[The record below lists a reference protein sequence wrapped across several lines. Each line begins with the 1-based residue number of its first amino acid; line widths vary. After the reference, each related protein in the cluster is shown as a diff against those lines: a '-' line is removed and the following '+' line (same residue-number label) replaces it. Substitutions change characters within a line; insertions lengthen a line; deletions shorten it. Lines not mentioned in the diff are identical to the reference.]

1 MKLTRAYV
9 RRLYNRFQATLVPSE
24 RLAELL
30 SEWGVC
36 NVRPVRLGVNTSVF
50 KPVPDDGAAT
60 RHSLGIARGQTLLL
74 YAGRLAREKNTQTLF
89 RAFEL
94 PVQCTQNKFHML
106 VIGHVPKRN
115 NVHKVERST

>member
-50 KPVPDDGAAT
+50 KPVPADGAAT
-60 RHSLGIARGQTLLL
+60 RHSLGIAGGLTLLL
-74 YAGRLAREKNTQTLF
+74 YAGRLAREKHTETLC
-89 RAFEL
+89 RGFEL
-94 PVQCTQNKFHML
+94 RRQRRQY
-106 VIGHVPKRN
+106 
-115 NVHKVERST
+115 